1 MADERVHQRGLARTG
16 GAADDGQQ
24 RRVERVEA
32 GQHVVVDLVQGAL
45 ALGAV
50 LPRSDGL
57 EGQLERGEVL
67 AHAADGRV
75 DTEVWG
81 VLIRVWHVGHRLTGA
96 HRPPIPPARRTETT
110 EARSAGTGPPVTRVT
125 PAGFEPALPP

>member
-1 MADERVHQRGLARTG
+1 MT
-16 GAADDGQQ
+16 
-24 RRVERVEA
+24 
-32 GQHVVVDLVQGAL
+32 AL
-45 ALGAV
+45 ATRPRTASARRTADTLLHGPAHSPAV
-50 LPRSDGL
+50 LPRGDGL

-75 DTEVWG
+75 DAEVWG

-110 EARSAGTGPPVTRVT
+110 EARSAGTGLPVTRVT